1 MAFMDERRGSMDE
14 PASKSPD
21 SLLIPAALEWRGLV
35 CSRGGKRLF
44 GPLSSG
50 IGHGELLWVRG
61 ANGAGKTSL
70 LRILAGLMAPT
81 EGEVIWH
88 GGRIDHLQEDFNQ
101 HLIYLGHA
109 AALKDDLSPLENL
122 LFASHLCR
130 QEIDAAQARRALALA
145 GLRGKEDTLVRHLSQ
160 GQRRRSAL
168 SRLCVG
174 LNARLWILDEPFNAL
189 DRAATTWLA
198 IAIQEHLDNAGM
210 VVLTTHQ
217 DVPVQGLGQKV
228 LDL

>member
-1 MAFMDERRGSMDE
+1 MAFLDERRGATDE
-14 PASKSPD
+14 SPSKSPD
-21 SLLIPAALEWRGLV
+21 SGLIPAALEWRGLV

-50 IGHGELLWVRG
+50 IAPGELLWVRG
-61 ANGAGKTSL
+61 ENGAGKTSL
-70 LRILAGLMAPT
+70 LRILAGLMAPA
-81 EGEVIWH
+81 EGEVIWR
-88 GGRIDHLQEDFNQ
+88 GGRIDELQEEFNQ
-101 HLIYLGHA
+101 HLIYLGHS
-109 AALKDDLSPLENL
+109 AALKDDLTPLENL

-130 QEIDAAQARRALALA
+130 QEIGLKQVRHALASA

-174 LNARLWILDEPFNAL
+174 LNAPLWILDEPFNAL
-189 DRAATTWLA
+189 DRAATAWLA
-198 IAIQEHLDNAGM
+198 LTIQEHLDNAGM

-217 DVPVQGLGQKV
+217 DVPVQSLGQKV